1 MVWWTMKTVDARGMG
16 IRRTIIP
23 GLFNSTLTWILMGF
37 FIAYILFFY
46 RPIYENSYHVMYF
59 PTYVPPYMNVGSDLA
74 SLRDWSR
81 QWIEGK
87 ANPYVEYNFFNP
99 PLTVVLFAAFSYVPF
114 SWAFRIASASTMA
127 VFFFSAFLF
136 PLFYMGKRSVSPI
149 LLLIFAMGLMSYG
162 FQFEIER
169 GQFNIV
175 TTGCALLAVLIYRA
189 APRYRWIAFL
199 LITIAIQLKIYPAIF
214 ILLFIENWNT
224 WRRHLRDL
232 AVILVM
238 NIISLFIL
246 GIPRFFDFIKI
257 VGERIADPYI
267 RVHNMSAKSFATL
280 VFPDNPSII
289 MALIFGLFIVCL
301 IGALWYVSTRRQAMA
316 RYYLFLVCTVGA
328 LVIPSVSFDYKLPL
342 LVAPVVILL
351 DSITLSQN
359 NIVVKIGRI
368 ASLVICSAVFASTLF
383 SFTNKIFIPGIGDA
397 PISILI
403 QNNLPSLMVL
413 LVGFAFLT
421 VTQNSSQDAPSIQK
435 ESAISPI

>member
-1 MVWWTMKTVDARGMG
+1 MG
-16 IRRTIIP
+16 IKRTIIP
-23 GLFNSTLTWILMGF
+23 GLLNSPLPWILTGF
-37 FIAYILFFY
+37 FIAYIFFFY
-46 RPIYENSYHVMYF
+46 RPIFENSHHKMYF

-87 ANPYVEYNFFNP
+87 SNPYVEYNFFNP
-99 PLTVVLFAAFSYVPF
+99 PLTVVIFAAFSYVPF
-114 SWAFRIASASTMA
+114 SWAFRIASASTMV

-136 PLFYMGKRSVSPI
+136 PLFYMRKRSVSPI
-149 LLLIFAMGLMSYG
+149 LLLTFAMGLMSYG

-214 ILLFIENWNT
+214 LLLFIEDWNT

-238 NIISLFIL
+238 NILSLFIL
-246 GIPRFFDFIKI
+246 GIPRFFDFIAI

-280 VFPDNPSII
+280 VFPDDPSII
-289 MALIFGLFIVCL
+289 MALIFGLFLVCL
-301 IGALWYVSTRRQAMA
+301 IGALWFVSTRRYSLA
-316 RYYLFLVCTVGA
+316 RYYLFLVCTIGA
-328 LVIPSVSFDYKLPL
+328 LIIPSVSFDYKLPI

-351 DSITLSQN
+351 DSITLSQKN
-359 NIVVKIGRI
+359 TMVKIGRI
-368 ASLVICSAVFASTLF
+368 AVLVICSAVFASTLF
-383 SFTNKIFIPGIGDA
+383 SFTNKIFIPGIGDT
-397 PISILI
+397 PVSILV
-403 QNNLPSLMVL
+403 QNNLPALMIL
-413 LVGFAFLT
+413 LVGFAFL
-421 VTQNSSQDAPSIQK
+421 VFTQKPDPDAAFVQQV
-435 ESAISPI
+435 SPPATA